1 MNISGR
7 TEFEPRHLLIRFIA
21 LGIYNKIISS
31 ETYGRESLTTTTSL
45 NLIGM
50 GHSRLRDLIL
60 SGKASRAKI
69 TISLEDGTEETFS
82 GKCQLTPASL
92 LNRANTVADII
103 EDPPSFDK
111 SPKKSSVS
119 TFPIPTPV
127 STPVS
132 SMAVSAIGLESLKS
146 RLTSLNQAVAKNNL
160 PFRIT
165 PTVDS
170 SLIKPMLPTFHINDV
185 VSTANE
191 PIRTPSPK
199 IGLIADPISP
209 QSSPEIIVDK
219 LTPEMACHDERRNV
233 AEDPTATSAATP
245 LTPTRPRGPKKN
257 FLARQAALDK
267 KLDVLRQKAEQ
278 KSEETN
284 GVVGEKI
291 QLEMSDSEFIE
302 GHVAAASP

>member
-1 MNISGR
+1 MAYAKISIGPG
-7 TEFEPRHLLIRFIA
+7 FEPRHLQILFSA

-69 TISLEDGTEETFS
+69 TISLEDGAEETFT

-111 SPKKSSVS
+111 SPSAQKSSVS

-191 PIRTPSPK
+191 PARTPPP
-199 IGLIADPISP
+199 LIADPISP

-233 AEDPTATSAATP
+233 AEDPPATP

-284 GVVGEKI
+284 GVGEKI